1 MRKVGREEE
10 RKKRREERR
19 DRRSKRG
26 LKILGLWLWRYAQ
39 KHLEKNIL
47 LTTFFKKKKRKLK
60 ETKSTT

>member
-47 LTTFFKKKKRKLK
+47 LTTFFKKKKGN
-60 ETKSTT
+60 